1 MLQYAQSSS
10 STFVLFLVTFGDI
23 SFYRTNEKNSMF
35 QMVGVTHNNP
45 DGFKN
50 TSGSG
55 SQQLPPLPP
64 GIAEMLATQTELL
77 H

>member
-35 QMVGVTHNNP
+35 QMVGATRNNS
-45 DGFKN
+45 DGFGN

-55 SQQLPPLPP
+55 SQQPPPLPP
-64 GIAEMLATQTELL
+64 SIAEMLATQTELL